1 MRTYLYSVGWA
12 FAALMNIV
20 CFIKTGSLWFALT
33 AAAFAA
39 YSLRLS
45 YKVFMEV
52 K

>member
-1 MRTYLYSVGWA
+1 VRTYLYSVGWA
-12 FAALMNIV
+12 LAALMNTV
-20 CFIKTGSLWFALT
+20 CFMHTYSIWFALSAIGT
-33 AAAFAA
+33 AA